1 MKNIAVLT
9 SGGDSPGMNACIRA
23 VVRTCKYNGI
33 NAFGIMR
40 GYQGMIEGDIKELQS
55 MDVSNIIQRGG
66 TILKTARSKE
76 FRTPEGREKAYQS
89 LIKHN
94 IDGLV
99 LIGGDGTCRG
109 AVEFFKTYNI
119 PAMATPGTID
129 NDLAGSDYTIGFDTA
144 INTAVEAIDKIRDT
158 ADSHD
163 RIFIVEVMGRDAGY
177 IALHSGLACGAENI
191 LIPERRDTMQEVIKR
206 IADNTKRKKLM
217 SIIVVAEGDELGG
230 AMHVD
235 KYLKEYFGNLD
246 TRVSILGHIQRGGS
260 PSCADR
266 ILASRTGYAA
276 VMGLLQGRSQEMVG
290 VINDQIAYTPFTEV
304 VKLRLP
310 MKDDMMEMIK
320 VLSS

>member
-1 MKNIAVLT
+1 
-9 SGGDSPGMNACIRA
+9 
-23 VVRTCKYNGI
+23 
-33 NAFGIMR
+33 
-40 GYQGMIEGDIKELQS
+40 
-55 MDVSNIIQRGG
+55 
-66 TILKTARSKE
+66 
-76 FRTPEGREKAYQS
+76 
-89 LIKHN
+89 
-94 IDGLV
+94 V

-109 AVEFFKTYNI
+109 AVEFFKTYSI
-119 PAMATPGTID
+119 PAMAAPGTID

-191 LIPERRDTMQEVIKR
+191 LIPERKDTMQEVVER

-230 AMHVD
+230 AMHVE
-235 KYLKEYFGNLD
+235 KYLKEYFGNID

-260 PSCADR
+260 PTCADR
-266 ILASRTGYAA
+266 ILASRTGYGA

-290 VINDQIAYTPFTEV
+290 VVNDEVVYTPFTEV

-310 MKDDMMEMIK
+310 MKNDMMEMIK